1 MDYTAAP
8 KPWAPIEAAEVRR
21 LAIAIVISIAV
32 GAVVGVFLGLP
43 ALTSGDPSRVA
54 RALLYIGSGVC
65 LAGFLGASLG
75 GWRLIAGENDFA
87 GRDRPVVR
95 RVRRTVL
102 RGKTE
107 TLDEYESEIAARFAR
122 AYPTIAVAR
131 LVAYGLLVLSAGLN
145 QTATLT
151 REPGAVMPVVLTGA
165 VGLVLIGLVCQT
177 TVLVRRARRYRLT
190 RTSPSLT

>member
-21 LAIAIVISIAV
+21 LAIAIVIALAAAV
-32 GAVVGVFLGLP
+32 VVGVFLGFP
-43 ALTSGDPSRVA
+43 ALSSGDPTRVT
-54 RALLYIGSGVC
+54 RALLYIGSGAS

-75 GWRLIAGENDFA
+75 GWRLVAGENDFA

-102 RGKTE
+102 RGKAE
-107 TLDEYESEIAARFAR
+107 VLDEHEEEIAARFAR
-122 AYPTIAVAR
+122 AYPTTAVAR

-145 QTATLT
+145 QVVTLT
-151 REPGAVMPVVLTGA
+151 REPGAVWPAVLTGA
-165 VGLVLIGLVCQT
+165 VALIIIGLVCQT
-177 TVLVRRARRYRLT
+177 IVSVGRARRYAAT
-190 RTSPSLT
+190 HPSPI